1 MTKESNMTE
10 EVQDQELHDEVT
22 DEVVEQ
28 KELAPKGMKT
38 GHDPKNAE
46 AQSVAATDN
55 AGDATGKAPTRKM
68 AGGSASDNTKQ
79 DPMPKTK
86 NGMIT
91 AMVGKMQGMTKTQM
105 QSMYASYN
113 KMPEG
118 VELED
123 ESMISEKEDINVS
136 VDFSEDLNALVESE
150 ATLSDEFKGKAETI
164 FEAAI
169 KSKLSEEIDRLEEKY
184 EEELAEEVASTKADL
199 VEKVDNYLNYV
210 VEQWMEDNKL
220 AVQTGL
226 RTEIAETFMNSL
238 KDLFTESYIE
248 VPESKVDLVDELAG
262 QVEELEAASNE
273 AITKQMEMQEELETL
288 KRDKVIAEASEGLA
302 ATQVEKLKKL
312 AEDVDFESEE
322 TFAEKVNTIKESY
335 FTKKT
340 TESADIEEAVEDGD
354 AVVEATSDMM
364 AQYLSAIQ
372 KTNK

>member
-1 MTKESNMTE
+1 MKKESNMTE

-46 AQSVAATDN
+46 AQSVDATDK
-55 AGDATGKAPTRKM
+55 AGDATGSAPKRKM
-68 AGGSASDNTKQ
+68 AGGSASDNTTQ

-91 AMVGKMQGMTKTQM
+91 AMVGKMQAMTKPQM
-105 QSMYASYN
+105 MSMYANYN
-113 KMPEG
+113 KAMEG
-118 VELED
+118 VEVED
-123 ESMISEKEDINVS
+123 ESVISEKEDIKVS

-169 KSKLSEEIDRLEEKY
+169 KSKLSDEIDRLEEKY
-184 EEELAEEVASTKADL
+184 EEELSEEIASTKSDL

-262 QVEELEAASNE
+262 QVEELEAASND

-288 KRDKVIAEASEGLA
+288 KREKVIAEASEGLA

-322 TFAEKVNTIKESY
+322 TFAEKVKTIKESY

-340 TESADIEEAVEDGD
+340 TESADIEEAADDGD
-354 AVVEATSDMM
+354 TIVEASGAM